1 MRTTDEKWPEGLS
14 HCEVCFLGQSSLY
27 PLPIIARRKPEV
39 SDKSPSQN
47 SVHLENPL
55 RPQFALARQ
64 KFGMLGVTGFGLL
77 FTPVFYTFV
86 RKWGR
91 SNTIGFQQQQRLRSG
106 LAID

>member
-1 MRTTDEKWPEGLS
+1 
-14 HCEVCFLGQSSLY
+14 LY
-27 PLPIIARRKPEV
+27 PLPTIARQKPEV

-77 FTPVFYTFV
+77 FTAVFYPFI

-91 SNTIGFQQQQRLRSG
+91 SHTIGFQQQQRASQSVNSNV
-106 LAID
+106 